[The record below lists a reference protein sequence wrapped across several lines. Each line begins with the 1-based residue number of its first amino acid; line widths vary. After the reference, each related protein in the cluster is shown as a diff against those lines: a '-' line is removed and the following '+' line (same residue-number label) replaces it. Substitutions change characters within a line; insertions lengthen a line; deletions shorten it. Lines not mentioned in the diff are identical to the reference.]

1 MNETSEHTL
10 EFALDPFFDHSLDC
24 LCIASFEGY
33 FLKVNPAF
41 KKLLGYTEKELK
53 SKPIAE
59 FIHPIDRPLTAKER
73 AKLLNNVPLVNFENR
88 YIGKSGEIVW
98 LHWTSISLPEM
109 GLVYAIAKNV
119 TYKKK
124 LESDRALH
132 IQRLSVIN
140 EELKKQNY
148 ATAHDLRA
156 PLNNLMSLVALIDHT
171 KINDIDNREI
181 IQLIQQS
188 ALGLETTL
196 NAYLDSYKDTDSS
209 KRQLSQVVFQSVIQ
223 NIQSAIGS
231 LINASKTK
239 FELDF
244 KGLEQVIF
252 NPHFMESIL
261 LNLITN
267 SIKYAKPG
275 ITPIISINTAIKD
288 GVKTLVYRDNGIG
301 FDMEK
306 VGHLIFNL
314 NETFHD
320 NKDSKGVGLYL
331 VYNQVTSM
339 GGSITVDSQVN
350 MGTTFTI
357 RFAR

>member
-1 MNETSEHTL
+1 MNESAEHTL
-10 EFALDPFFDHSLDC
+10 EFALDPFFDQSLDG

-41 KKLLGYTEKELK
+41 KKILGYPEKELK
-53 SKPIAE
+53 AKPIAA
-59 FIHPIDRPLTAKER
+59 FIHPEDQTTTAMER
-73 AKLLNNVPLVNFENR
+73 AKLLNDTPLVNFENR
-88 YIGKSGEIVW
+88 YICKSGKIVW
-98 LHWTSISLPEM
+98 FHWTSISLPEM

-124 LESDRALH
+124 LERDKALN

-140 EELKKQNY
+140 EQLKKQNY

-156 PLNNLMSLVALIDHT
+156 PLNNLMSLVNLIDQT
-171 KINDIDNREI
+171 KIHDEDTSEI
-181 IQLIQQS
+181 IQLIQRS
-188 ALGLETTL
+188 ALGLESTL
-196 NAYLDSYKDTDSS
+196 NAYLDSYKDTDPT
-209 KRQLSQVVFQSVIQ
+209 KGQLSQVAFQSVIQ

-231 LINASKTK
+231 LINSSETT

-244 KGLEQVIF
+244 EGLKHVAF
-252 NPHFMESIL
+252 NAHFMESIL

-275 ITPIISINTAIKD
+275 LAPIISINTAIKD

-331 VYNQVTSM
+331 VHNQVTSL
-339 GGSITVDSQVN
+339 GGSITVDSEVHK
-350 MGTTFTI
+350 GTTFTI
-357 RFAR
+357 RFAH